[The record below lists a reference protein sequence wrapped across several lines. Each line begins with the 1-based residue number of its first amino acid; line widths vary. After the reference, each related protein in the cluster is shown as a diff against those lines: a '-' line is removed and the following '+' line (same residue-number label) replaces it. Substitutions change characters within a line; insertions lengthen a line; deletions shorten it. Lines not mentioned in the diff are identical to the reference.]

1 MSKKIVGITCST
13 ILHSEYGERDVLNR
27 KYARAVEN
35 AGGVPIILPVF
46 GGEALSQKFL
56 GAIDGLLLSGGMD
69 IVPAMYGQDEHPE
82 LDITDEGRDEL
93 ELPLIRAAVAQG
105 MPLFG
110 ICRGLQA
117 MNVALGGTLYQDL
130 PTQKPSSIIHY
141 QSHEGYPRDKFI
153 HSVEVADGSRLREIV
168 GTSEMQVNSLH
179 HQALDKIAEGLVV
192 TATAPDGVIEAAELP
207 AHPYTVAVQWHP
219 EETAP
224 HDERS
229 RRLFESFVGAL

>member
-1 MSKKIVGITCST
+1 MSRKIVGITCST

-27 KYARAVEN
+27 KYARAIEN

-46 GGEALSQKFL
+46 GGEALSQKYL
-56 GAIDGLLLSGGMD
+56 GVMDGLLLSGGMD
-69 IVPAMYGQDEHPE
+69 IVPAMYGQDALPE
-82 LDITDEGRDEL
+82 LDVTDQGRDEL
-93 ELPLIRAAVAQG
+93 ELPLVRAAVAQG

-110 ICRGLQA
+110 ICRGLQTL
-117 MNVALGGTLYQDL
+117 NVTLGGTLFQDL

-141 QSHEGYPRDKFI
+141 QSHKGHARDEFI
-153 HSVEVADGSRLREIV
+153 HSIEIVPDSRLRGIV
-168 GTSEMQVNSLH
+168 GVSEMPVNSLH
-179 HQALDKIAEGLVV
+179 HQALDKLGEGLVV

-207 AHPYTVAVQWHP
+207 AHPYAVAVQFHP

-229 RRLFESFVGAL
+229 RRLFETFVAKL